1 MHHHHEAGCGRRAH
15 RFAQRAYGG
24 RHGRGWG
31 RGGRR
36 ILDQGDLRNVI
47 LTLIAE
53 KPRHGYD
60 IIKAI
65 EDSLGGAYA
74 PSPGVVYPT
83 LQMLEELG
91 HVALSS
97 EQGPKKLY
105 ALTPEGRAHLDE
117 NADAVAATMK
127 RMAFARERYAGGP
140 PPQIVRAMENLRLAL
155 RLRLERGDLSDARAA
170 EIAAAIDAAAT
181 VAEKR

>member
-1 MHHHHEAGCGRRAH
+1 MHAHHEGGCGRRAH
-15 RFAQRAYGG
+15 RFAHRAYGG

-36 ILDQGDLRNVI
+36 ILDQGDLRTVI
-47 LTLIAE
+47 LSLIAE

-65 EDSLGGAYA
+65 GDSLGGAYA

-83 LQMLEELG
+83 LQMLEEQGL
-91 HVALSS
+91 VALSA
-97 EQGPKKLY
+97 EEGAKKLY
-105 ALTPEGRAHLDE
+105 ALTPEGSAHLDE

-127 RMAFARERYAGGP
+127 RMDFARERYAGGP
-140 PPQIVRAMENLRLAL
+140 PPQLVRAMENLRLAL
-155 RLRLERGDLSDARAA
+155 RLRLERGAVPPDRIAA
-170 EIAAAIDAAAT
+170 IAAAIDAAARE
-181 VAEKR
+181 AES